1 MTTNILDHPSTPS
14 TPPGPRHP
22 VHRIGLLRDLDH
34 PREVIANLGPNWYAS
49 IMGTGIVANAA
60 VTLPRQLPGLH
71 TSALIVWLAAS
82 VMLVV
87 LSLAWGGHWLRH
99 RATAHGHAAN
109 PVMAQFYGA
118 PPMALLTVGAGTLL
132 LGKDLL
138 GAVLAVRIDAV
149 LWSMGTVAGLASA
162 LCIPYLMFTRHELR
176 SDSTFGSWLMPV
188 VPPMVS
194 AATGALLV
202 PHLPAGQLRLTLLLA
217 CYAMFGLSL
226 LASLIVTTLIW
237 YRLSMHKLGPAA
249 TVPTVWIV
257 LGWLG
262 QSITAVNLL
271 GGVAHLA
278 LPAPYSTA
286 FTALG
291 LVYGIPV
298 FGFVLLWTALAAAVT
313 IHTAREH
320 LPFTL
325 TWWSFTFP
333 VGTVVTGTS
342 ALAAHTG
349 STVLA
354 WLAVAFYLGLV
365 GAWVTVAAR
374 TARGSI
380 RGTLFLPAAAAVG
393 VSPRWDAINH
403 CAEPADGIAGSSLLR
418 TPHTEQ

>member
-1 MTTNILDHPSTPS
+1 MTTRTLHHPHTPLGADR
-14 TPPGPRHP
+14 PPHP
-22 VHRIGLLRDLDH
+22 LRRVGLFRDLGH
-34 PREVIANLGPNWYAS
+34 PREVLAYLGPNWYAS

-60 VTLPRQLPGLH
+60 VTLPRQVPGLH
-71 TSALIVWLAAS
+71 TAALTVWLAAS
-82 VMLVV
+82 VMLVA
-87 LSLAWGGHWLRH
+87 LSLAWAGHWLRH
-99 RATAHGHAAN
+99 RATARGHAAN

-118 PPMALLTVGAGTLL
+118 PPMALMTVGAGTLL

-138 GAVLAVRIDAV
+138 RTTLAVRVDAV
-149 LWSMGTVAGLASA
+149 LWTAGTVAGLVSA
-162 LCIPYLMFTRHELR
+162 LVIPYLMFTRHELR
-176 SDSTFGSWLMPV
+176 PDSIFGGWLMPV

-202 PHLPAGQLRLTLLLA
+202 PHVPAGQFRLTLLLA

-226 LASLIVTTLIW
+226 LASVIVTTLIW
-237 YRLSMHKLGPAA
+237 YRLTMHKLGPAA
-249 TVPTVWIV
+249 TVPTLWIV

-271 GGVAHLA
+271 GSVAHLA

-298 FGFVLLWTALAAAVT
+298 FGFALLWIGLAASVT
-313 IHTAREH
+313 VRTAREH

-349 STVLA
+349 STVIT
-354 WLAVAFYLGLV
+354 WMAVAFYLGLV
-365 GAWVTVAAR
+365 GAWATVAVR
-374 TARGSI
+374 TARGSL
-380 RGTLFLPAAAAVG
+380 RGALFLPTAPARAA
-393 VSPRWDAINH
+393 N
-403 CAEPADGIAGSSLLR
+403 
-418 TPHTEQ
+418 